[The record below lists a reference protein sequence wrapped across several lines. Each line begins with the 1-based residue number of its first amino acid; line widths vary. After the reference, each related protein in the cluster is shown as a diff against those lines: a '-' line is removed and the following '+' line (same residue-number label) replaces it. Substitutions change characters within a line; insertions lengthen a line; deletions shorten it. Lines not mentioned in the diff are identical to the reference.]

1 METEVKDLKTRL
13 TAADDRFSEYSS
25 NAEQVAQ
32 KLRVQVTEKQ
42 EQLDETIMQLEIE
55 REEKMTAILR
65 NAEIA
70 QSEDILRQQLRLER
84 SEASDLQERNNQ
96 LVRDISEAR
105 QTLQQVSSTA
115 QDNADKLTEFERV
128 QLEIIE
134 KNKVRFVMNG
144 FGKFY

>member
-1 METEVKDLKTRL
+1 
-13 TAADDRFSEYSS
+13 
-25 NAEQVAQ
+25 VAQ
-32 KLRVQVTEKQ
+32 KLRTQATEKQ

-84 SEASDLQERNNQ
+84 SEATDLQDRNNQ
-96 LVRDISEAR
+96 LERDISEVR

-115 QDNADKLTEFERV
+115 QDNAQKLTEFEGV

-134 KNKVRFVMNG
+134 KNKVSLKANILLVLTIMNL
-144 FGKFY
+144 FLV